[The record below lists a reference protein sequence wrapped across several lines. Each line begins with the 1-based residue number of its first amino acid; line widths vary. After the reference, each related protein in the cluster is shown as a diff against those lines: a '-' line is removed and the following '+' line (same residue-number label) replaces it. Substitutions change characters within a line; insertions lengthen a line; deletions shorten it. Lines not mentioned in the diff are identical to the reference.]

1 LLRTRVSALTTNPTP
16 QIQKIFFQT
25 QAWKIHFHHLTLKHK
40 VLFMKTEQEYIR
52 DLTEIR
58 SMMERSTKFL
68 SLTGWSGIMAGIYAL
83 IGAYIA
89 FQLLR
94 FNGRDA
100 VLNTPDTQQLSAN
113 GPELILLSVSILVL
127 AVGTA
132 VFLSFRKSRERG
144 ERLWNAT
151 ARRMVVNMAIP
162 LFTGGVFILILFSKG
177 LLDLI
182 APCMLLF
189 YGLALL
195 NASKFTFGEM
205 RDLGIIQ
212 IVLGLAAS
220 YFAVYGLVF
229 WAIGFGLMHIG
240 YGIYMH
246 VRYEK

>member
-1 LLRTRVSALTTNPTP
+1 
-16 QIQKIFFQT
+16 
-25 QAWKIHFHHLTLKHK
+25 
-40 VLFMKTEQEYIR
+40 MKTEQEYIK

-89 FQLLR
+89 FRLFS
-94 FNGRDA
+94 FNGQEMLLSTR
-100 VLNTPDTQQLSAN
+100 NTQQLSAN
-113 GPELILLSVSILVL
+113 GPELIILSLAILIL

-132 VFLSFRKSRERG
+132 VFLSFRKSRQRG
-144 ERLWNAT
+144 EQLWNAT
-151 ARRMVVNMAIP
+151 ARRMVINMAIP
-162 LFTGGVFILILFSKG
+162 LFTGGFFILILFSKG
-177 LLDLI
+177 ILDLI
-182 APCMLLF
+182 APCMLIF

-205 RDLGIIQ
+205 RDLGIIE

>member
-1 LLRTRVSALTTNPTP
+1 
-16 QIQKIFFQT
+16 
-25 QAWKIHFHHLTLKHK
+25 
-40 VLFMKTEQEYIR
+40 MKTEQEYIR

-89 FQLLR
+89 FKLLH
-94 FNGRDA
+94 FNSQEII
-100 VLNTPDTQQLSAN
+100 LNTKQLPEN
-113 GPELILLSVSILVL
+113 GPELVILALTVLFL

-132 VFLSFRKSRERG
+132 VFLSFRKSRQRG
-144 ERLWNAT
+144 EQLWNAA
-151 ARRMVVNMAIP
+151 ARRMVINMAIP
-162 LFTGGVFILILFSKG
+162 LFAGGVFILILFSKG
-177 LLDLI
+177 ILNLI
-182 APCMLLF
+182 APSMLIF

-195 NASKFTFGEM
+195 NAGKFTFGEM

-212 IVLGLAAS
+212 IILGLAAA
-220 YFAVYGLVF
+220 YFTMYGLVF
-229 WAIGFGLMHIG
+229 WAVGFGVMHIG